1 MNGFSRLHQISP
13 ALKMNIQGYGHD
25 LSSSGWKVER
35 MMIDEATHESET
47 GLPSPLKTLFDYW
60 RKKNWG
66 HGHFDPVTDLDI
78 RVQCVVAKT
87 RFSISISTISERR
100 SAISQANV

>member
-25 LSSSGWKVER
+25 LSSCGWKVER

-60 RKKNWG
+60 RKKTG
-66 HGHFDPVTDLDI
+66 AMDI
-78 RVQCVVAKT
+78 ST
-87 RFSISISTISERR
+87 PSPISISAFSVST
-100 SAISQANV
+100 